1 MRKIFVLTASVAAIL
16 LISGCE
22 KSEVTGQNI
31 ASGKQDR
38 LVAKVNEIAPD
49 LAELLGDAK
58 LLAGDYAEKA
68 GATATRIYDTL
79 KNKTAEAMV
88 PLDDILDNAAVTW
101 TEAKEAFTRS
111 WSNLSEATQTSGY
124 GITGAGLGE
133 TSQKLQKYTDRLTN
147 PKPLVSD
154 SAMKQLYEAGDY
166 SPGRFHGNATE
177 AASKAVQEALRPGL
191 DAAGN
196 GTDLAKKAME
206 AVHDPEAAVGE
217 ALEAMKEKGAD
228 MAVDAAETVAKEAAR
243 KVIPLPSAMTDRA
256 VEAGAGA
263 LRNMI
268 GSGR

>member
-1 MRKIFVLTASVAAIL
+1 MRRVFILTASVAAII

-22 KSEVTGQNI
+22 KSQVTGQNI

-38 LVAKVNEIAPD
+38 LVARANENAPG

-58 LLAGDYAEKA
+58 LLASDYAEKA
-68 GATATRIYDTL
+68 GATATQIYDIL

-111 WSNLSEATQTSGY
+111 WSNLSEATEAPGY
-124 GITGAGLGE
+124 GIAGASLDQ
-133 TSQKLQKYTDRLTN
+133 TSEKLKKYTDRLTN

-154 SAMKQLYEAGDY
+154 TAMKKLYEAGDY
-166 SPGRFHGNATE
+166 TPGRFHGEATD
-177 AASKAVQEALRPGL
+177 AASKAITEALRPGL
-191 DAAGN
+191 DAAGD
-196 GTDLAKKAME
+196 GTNLAKKALE

-243 KVIPLPSAMTDRA
+243 KIIPLPSAMTDKA

-263 LRNMI
+263 LRDMI
-268 GSGR
+268 GVGK